1 MADTRRCGDCRHGAS
16 VLGSSL
22 FLNLRLLEEV
32 MSKTNP
38 SHYQLGNGVQVIDVT
53 ETLDFCSGNVVK
65 YVVRAGNK
73 EGESSLDDLE
83 KALWYLVRR
92 IENARKSENIG

>member
-1 MADTRRCGDCRHGAS
+1 
-16 VLGSSL
+16 
-22 FLNLRLLEEV
+22 

-38 SHYQLGNGVQVIDVT
+38 SHYQLANGVQVIDVT

-65 YVVRAGNK
+65 YVARAGSK
-73 EGESSLDDLE
+73 TGESTLDGLE

-92 IENARKSENIG
+92 IENVRKSEAIT

>member
-1 MADTRRCGDCRHGAS
+1 
-16 VLGSSL
+16 
-22 FLNLRLLEEV
+22 

-38 SHYQLGNGVQVIDVT
+38 KHYQLGNGFQVIDLT

-65 YVVRAGNK
+65 YVARAGNK
-73 EGESSLDDLE
+73 DGESSLDDLE

-92 IENARKSENIG
+92 IENVRKSENIG

>member
-1 MADTRRCGDCRHGAS
+1 MADTRLCSDYRHGAFVPS
-16 VLGSSL
+16 SSL

-38 SHYQLGNGVQVIDVT
+38 SHYQLGNGVQVIDIT

-92 IENARKSENIG
+92 IEHARKSEVIG